1 MGGGYL
7 ELGNLERRGV
17 LVVWEIQ
24 SEGGSVKNAHHLLVG
39 VVDFFWSNPMS
50 KVPWILLLYEEF

>member
-7 ELGNLERRGV
+7 ELGNLDGRGV

-24 SEGGSVKNAHHLLVG
+24 SEGGGGGQCQKCSSSFG
-39 VVDFFWSNPMS
+39 GGGGFF
-50 KVPWILLLYEEF
+50 LD

>member
-1 MGGGYL
+1 MSLEIWTEGVSCGLGNPVRGGG
-7 ELGNLERRGV
+7 
-17 LVVWEIQ
+17 
-24 SEGGSVKNAHHLLVG
+24 GGSVKNAHHLLVG